1 MNKVS
6 TGKSFFNTPCPEP
19 LFPKSFVDSSVLAH
33 ELNMKYNLSLPF
45 YRSTAERCREG
56 APITANDLYTWSIN
70 LYEKKFVFLM
80 PLFWD
85 ELLKNPEEIIQADE
99 TTFLVLRLKEKEP
112 GQKSYIWSYNT
123 CKFSKHKIH
132 IYSFETGRSG
142 DFPADKLLNYVGYL
156 VTDGYP
162 GYNKVANII
171 RIMCWIH
178 ARRKF
183 VEAYPSDSR
192 LIPVSKQYE
201 AVQKIDKLFEEDEK
215 LQNLDPETRKAER
228 NKLMRPIIEALYD
241 WFDEIKPEI
250 SKKSKLAE
258 AINYCEN
265 NRKELMNF
273 LENGNLPLHNQ
284 VSEQSIRNVA
294 VGRKNYMLYGSQR
307 GANAGMCFYTTVQS
321 ANANGLDSELYLK
334 YLMDHMKGN
343 NFDRSPEALT
353 NLMPWSEQS
362 IAACKTGLVYK
373 KQYDF

>member
-1 MNKVS
+1 
-6 TGKSFFNTPCPEP
+6 
-19 LFPKSFVDSSVLAH
+19 
-33 ELNMKYNLSLPF
+33 
-45 YRSTAERCREG
+45 
-56 APITANDLYTWSIN
+56 
-70 LYEKKFVFLM
+70 
-80 PLFWD
+80 
-85 ELLKNPEEIIQADE
+85 
-99 TTFLVLRLKEKEP
+99 
-112 GQKSYIWSYNT
+112 
-123 CKFSKHKIH
+123 
-132 IYSFETGRSG
+132 
-142 DFPADKLLNYVGYL
+142 
-156 VTDGYP
+156 
-162 GYNKVANII
+162 
-171 RIMCWIH
+171 MCWIH